1 MTPATPSRKIAIPRL
16 LHVAT
21 DCLVDV
27 ARLLD
32 GHGFDVTRVLVGSG
46 GGPSLALAQDVV
58 DGLRASGVDVV
69 HASWLQGRL
78 EQAAAT
84 AALIIEEDVTLAV
97 AVGGGRVIDTV
108 KLAAAR
114 TRTDFLSVPT
124 TMSNDGISSPVASM
138 TCKDGRR
145 RSYPAAMPAGIIV
158 DVGVVGGAPTRT
170 LRAGIGDLVSNLTAV
185 LDWQLADRLGHE
197 PFDAFSAMISES
209 AARPVLDVTDLS
221 SPETHELVAKGLLQ
235 SGLAMAAAGTSRP
248 CSGAEHLISHSL
260 DALLGEAAGM
270 HGEQVAL
277 GCLISA
283 AAHEAPLLAT
293 LQRMFAELALPTEPS
308 DLGLSEHQLIE
319 AIAAAPAIRPDRHTI
334 LSEISLEPEDVQAV
348 LARAF
353 TPAEQPA

>member
-1 MTPATPSRKIAIPRL
+1 MTPATPSREIAIPRL

-21 DCLVDV
+21 DCLADV
-27 ARLLD
+27 GRLLD
-32 GHGFDVTRVLVGSG
+32 GSGFDTTHVLVGSG
-46 GGPSLALAQDVV
+46 GGPSLALAEQVV
-58 DGLRASGVDVV
+58 DGLRSSGVEVV

-124 TMSNDGISSPVASM
+124 TMSNDGISSPIASM

-145 RSYPAAMPAGIIV
+145 RSYPAAMPAGIVV
-158 DVGVVGGAPTRT
+158 DVGVVGNAPVRT
-170 LRAGIGDLVSNLTAV
+170 LQAGIGDLVSNLTAV

-209 AARPVLDVTDLS
+209 AARPVLDVTDLA

-260 DALLGEAAGM
+260 DELLGESAAM

-277 GCLISA
+277 GCLVSA
-283 AAHEAPLLAT
+283 AAHGSPLLGT
-293 LQRMFAELALPTEPS
+293 LQRMFAGLELPTEPGH
-308 DLGLSEHQLIE
+308 LGVSEGRLVE
-319 AIAAAPAIRPDRHTI
+319 AIAGAPAVRPDRHTI
-334 LSEISLEPEDVQAV
+334 LSEISLDPEDIELV